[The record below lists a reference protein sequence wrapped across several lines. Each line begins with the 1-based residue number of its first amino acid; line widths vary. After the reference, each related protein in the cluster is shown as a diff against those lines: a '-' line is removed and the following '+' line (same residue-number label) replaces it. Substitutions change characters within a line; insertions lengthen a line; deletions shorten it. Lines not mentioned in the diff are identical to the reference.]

1 MSNQAAR
8 QGCSFF
14 LARLE
19 AEVAR
24 LREVTF
30 PGHHTGPRKWLNFV
44 AGVIDTARGYL
55 EMAANT
61 ATPSDQASKLIKDA
75 ERLGDLAYKSLT
87 HVAGA
92 DATQIP
98 HQVVAPFQRWVE
110 RLGITNTIFFW
121 GGAPATLRTWVV
133 SVSRPRY
140 G

>member
-55 EMAANT
+55 ELAANT

-110 RLGITNTIFFW
+110 RLGITNTIFFRAEHLHITNL
-121 GGAPATLRTWVV
+121 GRFSFATPLR
-133 SVSRPRY
+133 
-140 G
+140 